1 MKTFREFMSEADI
14 MRQMRAI
21 SYGSGAGARQS
32 VPFVQTHPA
41 RSAMYARAAKA
52 LAPKPTMPT
61 SAAGMIG
68 IGLGKGVLAP
78 AAVALASRNRQQQV
92 KKYTSMMAP
101 EKGESGYYGT
111 GRVAKI
117 TKR

>member
-1 MKTFREFMSEADI
+1 MKTFREFMSESDI
-14 MRQMRAI
+14 MRQMRAV

-32 VPFVQTHPA
+32 VPFIQTHPA
-41 RSAMYARAAKA
+41 RSMMYARA

-92 KKYTSMMAP
+92 KKYTSMIAP
-101 EKGESGYYGT
+101 EKGEPGYYGT